1 MIGTEESAARVLR
14 GGSGFRRAVRGRRAE
29 RAAAGLLVGIVAG
42 ICLVALLA
50 KPEAG
55 TALYKRAT
63 AFTLACKAAGVELS
77 TLRRVSFF
85 IDDCTAPVVTPMLGQ
100 EGYLIVSRIAEGHA
114 DDDDGGH
121 VRYSVKMDGRATDK
135 WRIVEVKRAPNRLTV
150 DASLL
155 PTASS
160 ALPKSARH

>member
-1 MIGTEESAARVLR
+1 MIGTEEGAARVLR
-14 GGSGFRRAVRGRRAE
+14 GGSGLRLAVRGRRAA
-29 RAAAGLLVGIVAG
+29 RVAVGLLVGIVAG
-42 ICLVALLA
+42 MCLVALLIA

-63 AFTLACKAAGVELS
+63 AFTLACEAAGVELS
-77 TLRRVSFF
+77 MLRRASFF
-85 IDDCTAPVVTPMLGQ
+85 TDDCTAPIVTPVLSQ
-100 EGYLIVSRIAEGHA
+100 EGYLIVSRTAEGHA
-114 DDDDGGH
+114 DGGR